1 MKPEYPGVSDELF
14 AGVKKNYK
22 EVVLIAV
29 SNLDEDHKD
38 VHKLDKLMRPQLQ
51 TVLARQRR
59 DYGIDEES
67 YEMDYPVFE
76 QSMNIDETP
85 VHNIGMERQCGKVDY
100 RLKKF
105 GTLPSVSRS
114 IILQKSQ
121 QLREGINPTFRG
133 FKKVARRQKRNSAK
147 VDGKYTRKI

>member
-67 YEMDYPVFE
+67 YEMDYPVFLASYE
-76 QSMNIDETP
+76 
-85 VHNIGMERQCGKVDY
+85 Y
-100 RLKKF
+100 
-105 GTLPSVSRS
+105 
-114 IILQKSQ
+114 
-121 QLREGINPTFRG
+121 
-133 FKKVARRQKRNSAK
+133 
-147 VDGKYTRKI
+147 